1 MRKTFLLF
9 LMSTLIGTAYGQSFI
24 VPRGGL
30 TAATVSGSVPG
41 GSISGVNGWVAGIGF
56 ASGKPVS
63 FNSEV
68 LFFQKGAT
76 VTMAGGNWW
85 EQVNNYIETPNYLK
99 IRIAAGPFGVFVN
112 AGGYLAYWL
121 SGTSRYTSG
130 GSVVSASYTFDADN
144 SDGITDNRFDYG
156 LLGGVGAELK
166 LGPGRLMAEFRYDMG
181 LADTQSVTTKPA
193 GYEATRNQ
201 AFSFVIGYMI
211 GY

>member
-1 MRKTFLLF
+1 MRKIFIF
-9 LMSTLIGTAYGQSFI
+9 VLIAVLSGTIRAQSFI
-24 VPRGGL
+24 VPKGGL
-30 TAATVSGSVPG
+30 TAASVSGSVPG
-41 GSISGVNGWVAGIGF
+41 GSLSGVNGWVAGIGF

-76 VTMAGGNWW
+76 VTMADGNWW

-121 SGTSRYTSG
+121 SGTSRYTSN
-130 GSVVSASYTFDADN
+130 GSVVSASYTFDSDN
-144 SDGITDNRFDYG
+144 SDGVTDNRLDYG
-156 LLGGVGAELK
+156 LIGGVGAELK

-193 GYEATRNQ
+193 GYQASKNQ
-201 AFSFVIGYMI
+201 AFSIVLGYML